1 MGRRALSAEL
11 KAEVDNMKRKVNT
24 AEELA
29 EFLQKS
35 LDTEREKTRVLSNE
49 VSKNKQVAEVQMKRK
64 TEEIKALN
72 EQISKAS
79 ETGKKQMDEM
89 RVMYMERDDKLKET
103 IMKLKVYATAHT
115 KDTHSKESDTETH
128 RERERER
135 VQGVCQHLFK
145 NILSYPQ
152 KTQTERDETNG
163 RERQR
168 ETERY

>member
-11 KAEVDNMKRKVNT
+11 KAEVDNMQRKVNT
-24 AEELA
+24 SEELA

-89 RVMYMERDDKLKET
+89 RVMYMEREDKLKET
-103 IMKLKVYATAHT
+103 IMKLKVYANAHT
-115 KDTHSKESDTETH
+115 KDAHTKESDTETY

-135 VQGVCQHLFK
+135 ARCMPTPV
-145 NILSYPQ
+145 
-152 KTQTERDETNG
+152 
-163 RERQR
+163 
-168 ETERY
+168 